1 MSDLAL
7 KNANAKR
14 DQLASE
20 INQLNQRVHDLRAE
34 LKTVDE
40 WIAGWHRFAGTSQSG
55 EEFSSPSAEHSQNI
69 SAVLVGETGDKPS
82 SERTRTT
89 GNPKK
94 EVVAATA
101 RRIIEEAGQPVS
113 RSDLFKELA
122 LRGLHIEGK
131 DPEQVLSTMMWRTRE
146 SVPVVRLPSGGYWLS
161 EQPHPAS
168 GYTPDAAQTI
178 MGTRW
183 MPSQDET
190 ADLDDDDDFL
200 GPDPDHERDVRL
212 DRETDEAV
220 ELEERQHHATSDW
233 IAPPPPLD
241 DELPP
246 PAPRRQS

>member
-14 DQLASE
+14 DKLASE
-20 INQLNQRVHDLRAE
+20 INQLNQRVHDLRGE
-34 LKTVDE
+34 LKTVDD
-40 WIAGWHRFAGTSQSG
+40 WIAGWHRFAGTSQS
-55 EEFSSPSAEHSQNI
+55 EEELSSLTTEHSQNNSSI
-69 SAVLVGETGDKPS
+69 SAGESVDKPGA
-82 SERTRTT
+82 ERTRTT

-122 LRGLHIEGK
+122 LRGLHIGGK

-146 SVPVVRLPSGGYWLS
+146 SVPVVRLSSGGYWLS

-168 GYTPDAAQTI
+168 GYSPDAAQTI

-190 ADLDDDDDFL
+190 ADLDDEDDLL
-200 GPDPDHERDVRL
+200 GPDSDHERDVQS

-220 ELEERQHHATSDW
+220 EL
-233 IAPPPPLD
+233 
-241 DELPP
+241 
-246 PAPRRQS
+246 